1 MSQLPDPGIEN
12 CRLRFE
18 CRQRWDEL
26 EVIARYPDVRYC
38 VQCRQAVH
46 RVRSED
52 EFRAH
57 AAAGRCVALALPEGG
72 MQIGEARAPYG
83 VKSGGND

>member
-38 VQCRQAVH
+38 VQCR
-46 RVRSED
+46 
-52 EFRAH
+52 
-57 AAAGRCVALALPEGG
+57 
-72 MQIGEARAPYG
+72 
-83 VKSGGND
+83 